1 MNVASILKEKG
12 RTVVTIS
19 PDATV
24 REATKLLAAKRI
36 GALVVCDGDRS
47 VEGIISERDIVRMLG
62 EDGASI
68 LDMPVSRCMT
78 TEVVTCTERATVNW
92 LMEEMTS
99 HRFRHVPVVE
109 GGRLSG
115 IVSIGDV
122 VKLRLAQCELEAA
135 SMREY
140 IATG

>member
-1 MNVASILKEKG
+1 MNVASILKDKG
-12 RTVVTIS
+12 RAVVTTS

-24 REATKLLAAKRI
+24 REAVRILAEKNV
-36 GALVVCDGDRS
+36 GALVVCDGS
-47 VEGIISERDIVRMLG
+47 LHVKGIISERDIVRILAEHGSSML
-62 EDGASI
+62 DS
-68 LDMPVSRCMT
+68 PVSQCMT
-78 TEVVTCTERATVNW
+78 REVVTCTSNATVNW

-99 HRFRHVPVVE
+99 QRFRHVPVVE
-109 GGRLSG
+109 GDRLTG

-122 VKLRLAQCELEAA
+122 VKLRLAECELEAA